1 MPRDKDFKRIVRRR
15 MAGTGEP
22 YTAARTALD
31 PEGALRRREI
41 ARWLEALGDPEQA
54 AGFAALQ
61 ALPAAERR
69 RVAVRGLERP
79 SWRVRRSCCRLLGD
93 LPSTP
98 ASTAALERRLED
110 PHPLVRRAAMDA
122 LSGTVDVPALF
133 ARMASDSSRRVRS
146 TVFNRLT
153 WPHDKEPWT
162 LELARRFAEDDPS
175 AQIRGVAGGFLA
187 ELERRRRTNELRGQL
202 PPDLRAK
209 TERHPGQW
217 VAVAGGRIVGVGDPR
232 AFRHARRTWP
242 DTTLYWVAPGHG
254 VPSEEASRSGS
265 PGPDA

>member
-22 YTAARTALD
+22 YTAARSALD
-31 PEGALRRREI
+31 PEAAVRRREI

-54 AGFAALQ
+54 AAAFTALH

-93 LPSTP
+93 LPLTR

-110 PHPLVRRAAMDA
+110 PHPLVRRAAMDT
-122 LSGTVDVPALF
+122 LSGTSDVHALF

-146 TVFNRLT
+146 TVLNRLI
-153 WPHDKEPWT
+153 WPHDKEPWAP
-162 LELARRFAEDDPS
+162 ELARRFAEGDPS
-175 AQIRGVAGGFLA
+175 ARLRDAARGFLA
-187 ELERRRRTNELRGQL
+187 ELERRERANELRGQL

-217 VAVAGGRIVGVGDPR
+217 VVVAGGRIVGVGDPR

-242 DTTLYWVAPGHG
+242 DTELYWVAPGHG
-254 VPSEEASRSGS
+254 VPTEGARGL
-265 PGPDA
+265 